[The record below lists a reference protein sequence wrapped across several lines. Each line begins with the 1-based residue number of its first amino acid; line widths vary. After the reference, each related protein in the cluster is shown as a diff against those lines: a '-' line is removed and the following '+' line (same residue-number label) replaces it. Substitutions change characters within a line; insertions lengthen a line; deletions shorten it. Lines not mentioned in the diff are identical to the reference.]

1 MNLPQNKNQ
10 IQYVLAGSV
19 PASNLKFLLHR
30 LRGLCEQAAVSDNC
44 FEDHEAVYTIKSST
58 TSSSSVSFRVR
69 RSLAH
74 TDAPHQVRYL
84 GAVEGNDKNRAA
96 TMRNCIEVDT
106 NDSITSFLEQI
117 GFQFDHE
124 TILRGFLFRKGAM
137 RITVSRLHKI
147 PEKGVFSNM
156 LPMTDSYLVE
166 LTLNTLVQQDSLC
179 LEMRAFAEH
188 LKPIVLLEKIEPK
201 R

>member
-1 MNLPQNKNQ
+1 MRAN
-10 IQYVLAGSV
+10 S
-19 PASNLKFLLHR
+19 LLVVI
-30 LRGLCEQAAVSDNC
+30 G
-44 FEDHEAVYTIKSST
+44 T
-58 TSSSSVSFRVR
+58 
-69 RSLAH
+69 
-74 TDAPHQVRYL
+74 
-84 GAVEGNDKNRAA
+84 VEGNDKNRAA

-147 PEKGVFSNM
+147 PERGVFSNM

-188 LKPIVLLEKIEPK
+188 LKPIVLLEEIEPK